1 MNTKSKI
8 STWQL
13 LSVLLVLRLLS
24 TITFMPILDVAV
36 GNSDY
41 IIAMAI
47 GGFST
52 FIFFIPTFL
61 LLKNGKGLF
70 EISDKVSKK
79 LTKII
84 AILYALFFLIFIF
97 SALVR
102 MNLFVSAIVFP
113 QKSTA
118 LFMVIS
124 IAATCYAASHGLEA
138 LGRTGTI
145 SLFMFI
151 SSFIVIL
158 LSLIERVDINHL
170 SPVFFY
176 GISPVSIVIWSVII
190 RTVEPAVLLVLLPK
204 VSGKTLKSFALWIVS
219 FTVITTLI
227 FFFLM
232 TTLGDASLLQLFP
245 IHSMAVLSRFSVFE
259 RMDALLMGM
268 WIFSAFVKVSFLMFL
283 VADIISSNFKKVSLN
298 GAIVFLGIINSLAVL
313 IASNSLSSFKVTTSL
328 TVRSSIFLAFV
339 VIIPMILFL
348 IDKFYSG
355 AKE

>member
-24 TITFMPILDVAV
+24 TITFMPILDVEV

-41 IIAMAI
+41 IFAVAI

-52 FIFFIPTFL
+52 FIFFIPTFIF
-61 LLKNGKGLF
+61 LKNGKGLF
-70 EISDKVSKK
+70 EISDKVSQK

-84 AILYALFFLIFIF
+84 AVLYALFFLIFIF

-145 SLFMFI
+145 SLFLFI
-151 SSFIVIL
+151 GSFIVIL
-158 LSLIERVDINHL
+158 LSLIQRVEINNL
-170 SPVFFY
+170 SPVFYY
-176 GISPVSIVIWSVII
+176 GIKPVSTVIWSAII
-190 RTVEPAVLLVLLPK
+190 RTVEPAVLLILLPK
-204 VSGKTLKSFALWIVS
+204 VSGKMLKSFAVWIVS
-219 FTVITTLI
+219 FTVITTLL

-232 TTLGDASLLQLFP
+232 TTLGNASLLQLFP
-245 IHSMAVLSRFSVFE
+245 IYSMAVLSRFSVFE

-268 WIFSAFVKVSFLMFL
+268 WIFSAFVKVSFLIFL
-283 VADIISSNFKKVSLN
+283 VADMISSNFKKVTLN
-298 GAIVFLGIINSLAVL
+298 GAIVFIGIINSLAVL
-313 IASNSLSSFKVTTSL
+313 IASNSLSYFKVTASL
-328 TVRSSIFLAFV
+328 LLRSAIFLVFL
-339 VIIPMILFL
+339 VIIPIILL
-348 IDKFYSG
+348 IIDKFYSG